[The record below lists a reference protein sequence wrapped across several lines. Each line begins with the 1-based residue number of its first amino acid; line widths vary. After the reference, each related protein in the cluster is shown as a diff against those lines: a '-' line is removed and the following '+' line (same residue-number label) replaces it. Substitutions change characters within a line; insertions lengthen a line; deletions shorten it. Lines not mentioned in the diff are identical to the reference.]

1 MSKRGYISRYMLIV
15 KKLKAKPYSTYLEL
29 QSYIDKQF
37 EYYQMQDETLNIGF
51 SQRTL
56 QRDIREIRD
65 LFGVDIEFSKRNKGY
80 FINQTEMENRNFQ
93 RMMEA
98 FDLFNSLSLSQELSP
113 FIHLEKRKP
122 QGTENFYE
130 LIHAI
135 KNKFEIRFNY
145 QKFGEEEGSERS
157 VSPYA
162 LKEFKNRW
170 YILGNNNKY
179 GSIKCYALD
188 RLNNLEITNKK
199 FDTPKDF
206 NIEEY
211 YRYCFGI
218 ISPDEGMPE
227 EIILS
232 FTPFQGKYI
241 KTLPLHETQEIA
253 IDNEI
258 ELQIKL
264 KLHITFDF
272 IMELLSFGDNLKVL
286 APLALVQEIKLAH
299 EKAFLL
305 YN

>member
-37 EYYQMQDETLNIGF
+37 EYDQMQDETLNIGF

-56 QRDIREIRD
+56 QRDIREIHD
-65 LFGVDIEFSKRNKGY
+65 LFGINIEFSKRNKGY
-80 FINQTEMENRNFQ
+80 FINQTESENKNFQ

-98 FDLFNSLSLSQELSP
+98 FDLFNSLSLTQELSP
-113 FIHLEKRKP
+113 FIHFEKRRP

-135 KNKFEIRFNY
+135 KNRFEIRFDY
-145 QKFGEEEGSERS
+145 HKFWEEVGSERS

-170 YILGNNNKY
+170 YIVGCNNKD
-179 GSIKCYALD
+179 GSLKCYGLD
-188 RLNNLEITNKK
+188 RLSNLEITNKK
-199 FDTPKDF
+199 FETPKDF

-218 ISPDEGMPE
+218 IAPDKGMPE
-227 EIILS
+227 ELILS
-232 FTPFQGKYI
+232 FNAFQGNYI
-241 KTLPLHETQEIA
+241 KTLPLHETQEIV
-253 IDNEI
+253 IDNEK

-272 IMELLSFGDNLKVL
+272 IMELLSLGDNVKVL
-286 APLALVQEIKLAH
+286 APHTLVDEIKIAH
-299 EKAFLL
+299 QKAFLL
-305 YN
+305 YT